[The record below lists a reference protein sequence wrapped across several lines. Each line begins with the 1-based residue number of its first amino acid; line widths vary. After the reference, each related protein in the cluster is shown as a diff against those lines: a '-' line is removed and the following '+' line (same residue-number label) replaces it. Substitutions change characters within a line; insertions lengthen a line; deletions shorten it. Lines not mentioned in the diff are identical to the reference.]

1 MIINEIFEMMD
12 YNTPDVLPSSWKDDN
27 AAKIKVIGV
36 GGGGCNAV
44 TYMFNQG
51 IKGCE
56 FIVCNTDSQ
65 SLRSSSVQ
73 NRLQLGEGLGAG
85 TNPAKARNAA
95 MESQDAIAQAL
106 GENTDMLFITAGLGG
121 GTGTGA
127 SPVIAKVAKE
137 KNILTVAVVTL
148 PFRNEGEQFLAKAID
163 GVHELQDNVDSIL
176 IIDNEKLYTQY
187 GDLLVQDAF
196 PMADNVIATAVKGII
211 EIVNQT
217 GFVNVDFEDVK
228 TMMKDGGLSLMGCG
242 EGSGSHR
249 IEDAVQSAMSSP
261 LFNDLD
267 LKTCRNLLLNV
278 TASSGEDGLTM
289 QEFGRIGDLA
299 KEYIGDVDK
308 YKKGLIYSEDPDFG
322 DKVKITAIA
331 TGFKMNLIGITG
343 TNAGKLIMID
353 KDYTPEDTSYKA
365 IAKDGEI
372 TLPDVKEEDIQV
384 HKVGFNTSMNVRKF
398 HFNEDERPAL
408 VLSQGESR
416 SMLENDAAIRR
427 IAAKRQGE

>member
-1 MIINEIFEMMD
+1 
-12 YNTPDVLPSSWKDDN
+12 
-27 AAKIKVIGV
+27 
-36 GGGGCNAV
+36 
-44 TYMFNQG
+44 
-51 IKGCE
+51 
-56 FIVCNTDSQ
+56 
-65 SLRSSSVQ
+65 
-73 NRLQLGEGLGAG
+73 
-85 TNPAKARNAA
+85 
-95 MESQDAIAQAL
+95 
-106 GENTDMLFITAGLGG
+106 
-121 GTGTGA
+121 
-127 SPVIAKVAKE
+127 
-137 KNILTVAVVTL
+137 
-148 PFRNEGEQFLAKAID
+148 
-163 GVHELQDNVDSIL
+163 
-176 IIDNEKLYTQY
+176 
-187 GDLLVQDAF
+187 
-196 PMADNVIATAVKGII
+196 
-211 EIVNQT
+211 
-217 GFVNVDFEDVK
+217 
-228 TMMKDGGLSLMGCG
+228 MGCG
-242 EGSGSHR
+242 EGSGAHR

-408 VLSQGESR
+408 VLAQGESR